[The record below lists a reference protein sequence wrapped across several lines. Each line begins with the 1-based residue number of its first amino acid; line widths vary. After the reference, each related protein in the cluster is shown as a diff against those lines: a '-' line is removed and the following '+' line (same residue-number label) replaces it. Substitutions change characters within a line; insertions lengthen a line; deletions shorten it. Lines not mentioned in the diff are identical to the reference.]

1 MNLGL
6 RQKFSL
12 LAFLAGGLFAVM
24 SIVGYYTS
32 FLNIQND
39 TVLAVEAMETG
50 TQDVKEGTDAIA
62 EVGEQFKRIMQR
74 VDNIKHQMEGI
85 GVSMRTVSD
94 GASQIVTAVNS
105 IDEVSRKNSEYTN
118 SISNDTETQSAS
130 NEEIAVASQALAQ
143 LAIEMHDAIN
153 KFKT

>member
-130 NEEIAVASQALAQ
+130 NEEIAAASQALAQ
-143 LAIEMHDAIN
+143 LAIEMQEAIN

>member
-143 LAIEMHDAIN
+143 LAIEMQEAIN

>member
-143 LAIEMHDAIN
+143 LAIEMQDAIN

>member
-1 MNLGL
+1 M
-6 RQKFSL
+6 
-12 LAFLAGGLFAVM
+12 FAVM

-143 LAIEMHDAIN
+143 LAIEMQDAIN

>member
-1 MNLGL
+1 M
-6 RQKFSL
+6 
-12 LAFLAGGLFAVM
+12 FAVM

-130 NEEIAVASQALAQ
+130 NEEIAAASQALAQ
-143 LAIEMHDAIN
+143 LAIEMQEAIN